1 MSFTVE
7 NPLVY
12 FIQMVVSCGALSL
25 PHHSGSHHIGDSRRG
40 KQSTHGDPKG
50 FHEKWWII
58 AVFLAALIGQSLK
71 NSLTD
76 CQFFL
81 QIPEN
86 DAKRYQ
92 RKRSACG
99 PTRQKSG
106 HSNLFSSFLVR
117 SVKHQRQWLLA
128 TLWVLWWYR
137 TVKIRLIK
145 DATARLTLPFAK
157 SPSPIH
163 TSFIGLQT

>member
-76 CQFFL
+76 SQFFYKSRRMMPNVIRGKEVLVDLRDKNLDIRICSALFLSGQWNINGSGSWLHFGYCDDIVQLRLGWLKTL
-81 QIPEN
+81 QH
-86 DAKRYQ
+86 D
-92 RKRSACG
+92 
-99 PTRQKSG
+99 
-106 HSNLFSSFLVR
+106 
-117 SVKHQRQWLLA
+117 LLCH
-128 TLWVLWWYR
+128 LQNR
-137 TVKIRLIK
+137 
-145 DATARLTLPFAK
+145 PH
-157 SPSPIH
+157 PSTH
-163 TSFIGLQT
+163 HL